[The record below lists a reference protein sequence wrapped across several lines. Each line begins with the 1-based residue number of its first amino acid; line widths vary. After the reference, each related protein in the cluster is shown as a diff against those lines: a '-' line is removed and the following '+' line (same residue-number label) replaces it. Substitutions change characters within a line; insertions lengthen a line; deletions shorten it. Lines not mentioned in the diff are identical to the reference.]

1 MKLLGARGEEAAA
14 RHLRREGCEILERN
28 WRAPTGE
35 VDIIARDGEQVV
47 FVEVKARSGSR
58 FGSGAESVDW
68 RKQQKITKTALH
80 YIGRAAGPDGPP
92 PVRFDVI
99 TVSGG
104 IRPRVVEHIKD
115 AFSL

>member
-1 MKLLGARGEEAAA
+1 MRLLGARGEEAAA
-14 RHLRREGCEILERN
+14 RHLKREGYEILERN
-28 WRAPTGE
+28 WRSPSGE
-35 VDIIARDGEQVV
+35 VDIIALDGEMAV

-58 FGSGAESVDW
+58 FGSAAESVDR
-68 RKQQKITKTALH
+68 RKQQKITKTALQ
-80 YIGRAAGPDGPP
+80 YLSRASGSEGPP

-104 IRPRVVEHIKD
+104 LRPKVVEHIKG